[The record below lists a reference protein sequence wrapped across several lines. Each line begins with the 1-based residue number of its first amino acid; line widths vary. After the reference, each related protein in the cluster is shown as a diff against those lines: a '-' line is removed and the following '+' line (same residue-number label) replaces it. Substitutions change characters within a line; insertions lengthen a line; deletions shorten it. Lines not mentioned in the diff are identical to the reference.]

1 MALVW
6 SGRGEESL
14 DGFISKK
21 SKTKHRET
29 AWDYIAGTIWME
41 YHNSVSEGGVG
52 GGVLFLWSVSVE
64 VVVVMWTEIEEKT

>member
-1 MALVW
+1 MRPHGIILLVQY
-6 SGRGEESL
+6 G
-14 DGFISKK
+14 
-21 SKTKHRET
+21 
-29 AWDYIAGTIWME
+29 IWME